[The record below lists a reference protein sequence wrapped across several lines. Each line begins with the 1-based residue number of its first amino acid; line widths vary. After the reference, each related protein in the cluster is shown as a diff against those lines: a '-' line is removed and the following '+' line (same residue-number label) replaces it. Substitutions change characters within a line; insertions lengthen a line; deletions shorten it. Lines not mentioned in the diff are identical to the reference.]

1 MQVKAEKLERVL
13 QFVIPTV
20 PWKKQ
25 CTTQDHWGS
34 IRVGH
39 KAARESRTVGKS
51 LDCVF
56 YGKKHVR

>member
-13 QFVIPTV
+13 QFVILTV
-20 PWKKQ
+20 PWAKP
-25 CTTQDHWGS
+25 CTMRDHWGS

-39 KAARESRTVGKS
+39 KAERESRAVGKS
-51 LDCVF
+51 LYCVF